1 MRSLIACL
9 IVSVLATLPAGAQ
22 APTTPDAVEQYS
34 RWLQS
39 YSEGKEFLFR
49 DGQRDAMA
57 VKRFRRLFA
66 QVAESKD
73 LLAAKRLWQAAI
85 VELPP
90 ELDKFQRLDAQLATV
105 RGEAKQLIA
114 GIPDEKVDS
123 WLLDKALQRG
133 GRSGSLPRVTAIEIL
148 GLRGSQRV
156 GKELLAGLRKFAV
169 DERIQAVLAL
179 ENCGSLE
186 TLPELLRLLR
196 NREPNLRIATITAIA
211 GILAPHSDETKAENT
226 KEDAPGVKLSPEVV
240 DAFAKMLKKEK
251 NWQVRATIVDGMV
264 RLRSRH
270 AIPALIA
277 AMKLELGRGGRKGGM
292 GDEMLLAR
300 IHDGLVGL
308 TGQDLPRNA
317 PQLWESFWEREGANF
332 RFATKDGPRA
342 QKDGRS
348 RPEDGA
354 SYVKYFNLDIRS
366 KRILF
371 IIDFSGS
378 MREPVS
384 LKGRYAGM
392 GAKQPKY
399 ELVKK
404 ELEKVVRALPRDT
417 ICNVVFFSNEA
428 TAWRRG
434 KGGRP
439 ELVEMSDN
447 NKAALLHYVYE
458 TAPGGST
465 NLFGALE
472 LALAMGE
479 RGVYDKYYQTAY
491 DSVFLLSDGAP
502 SSGKIIEPDAI
513 RAEVAKINKLRRIR
527 INTIVFGDES
537 NNLTFMRKLAEENKG
552 RFIHVK

>member
-1 MRSLIACL
+1 
-9 IVSVLATLPAGAQ
+9 
-22 APTTPDAVEQYS
+22 
-34 RWLQS
+34 
-39 YSEGKEFLFR
+39 
-49 DGQRDAMA
+49 
-57 VKRFRRLFA
+57 
-66 QVAESKD
+66 
-73 LLAAKRLWQAAI
+73 
-85 VELPP
+85 
-90 ELDKFQRLDAQLATV
+90 
-105 RGEAKQLIA
+105 
-114 GIPDEKVDS
+114 
-123 WLLDKALQRG
+123 
-133 GRSGSLPRVTAIEIL
+133 
-148 GLRGSQRV
+148 
-156 GKELLAGLRKFAV
+156 
-169 DERIQAVLAL
+169 
-179 ENCGSLE
+179 
-186 TLPELLRLLR
+186 
-196 NREPNLRIATITAIA
+196 
-211 GILAPHSDETKAENT
+211 
-226 KEDAPGVKLSPEVV
+226 
-240 DAFAKMLKKEK
+240 
-251 NWQVRATIVDGMV
+251 
-264 RLRSRH
+264 
-270 AIPALIA
+270 
-277 AMKLELGRGGRKGGM
+277 M

-308 TGQDLPRNA
+308 TGQDLPRNS

-332 RFATKDGPRA
+332 RFATKGGPRA
-342 QKDGRS
+342 QGDGKS
-348 RPEDGA
+348 RPETGG

-392 GAKQPKY
+392 GAKQAKY

-502 SSGKIIEPDAI
+502 SSGKIVEADAI

-537 NNLTFMRKLAEENKG
+537 NNLTFMRKLAEENNG